1 MAAGNQR
8 KLEFIL
14 RSKHLLLAHK
24 INYVCMNTS
33 PNVNEYRHFFSKR
46 HRLKRGLDSGLW
58 TLLWTLC
65 KKDSKFSIFN
75 SEQVSLA
82 DISSVP
88 FHVHS
93 REEEVRSRNSL

>member
-14 RSKHLLLAHK
+14 RSKRLLLAHK

-33 PNVNEYRHFFSKR
+33 PNVNEDRHFFSKR

-58 TLLWTLC
+58 TLIWTLHGLYFEC
-65 KKDSKFSIFN
+65 TIPRTFTRGGGVRAKQPLKK
-75 SEQVSLA
+75 
-82 DISSVP
+82 
-88 FHVHS
+88 
-93 REEEVRSRNSL
+93 